1 MTFKSIARIVQSDQR
16 VAHGTRFILLC
27 LLGCHVFAA
36 ETPAPAQSPLTGMTL
51 EQEPM
56 DLCQVPEDGYLAG
69 ELFGALNA
77 TLDWQGG
84 QMECGGMLRPE
95 NAGIRLV
102 FAAPRQ
108 DARLLILIGID
119 GLPADLP
126 GAEHVANV
134 TVIDEAAKRFFSTG
148 GTERCWSTVNA
159 VAAVDGTEARWLQ
172 ISGSLYC
179 AGSLPSLSDN
189 SFVTLGELRYSGRL
203 ELEAVNDE

>member
-1 MTFKSIARIVQSDQR
+1 M
-16 VAHGTRFILLC
+16 LC
-27 LLGCHVFAA
+27 LGAFGHLFAA
-36 ETPAPAQSPLTGMTL
+36 EPVSPGDSPLAGMTL

-56 DLCQVPEDGYLAG
+56 DLCRKPDDGYLSG
-69 ELFGALNA
+69 EMFGALSE
-77 TLDWQGG
+77 TLDWRGG

-119 GLPADLP
+119 GQPDELR
-126 GAEHVANV
+126 GAEHLANV
-134 TVIDEAAKRFFSTG
+134 TIIDESAKRFFSTG
-148 GTERCWSTVNA
+148 GTERCWSTVSSVDA
-159 VAAVDGTEARWLQ
+159 VAGTDARWLQ
-172 ISGSLYC
+172 VSGSLYC

-203 ELEAVNDE
+203 ELEAADDE